1 MSLFR
6 KKKKKKETPGA
17 FANALAKTLATTSK
31 QLVWVYAINS
41 VLWIWCSYLLA
52 FMNKGQIAET
62 LSSTVCTIVIGQ
74 LAFYLVTSTIEN
86 VFKYN
91 DIFGPRMKY
100 DPTPEIMRSVYTEET
115 DHVEHPIAQPSP
127 VEPPIPPEPPAAP
140 TGVADTGTVDDIA
153 NRVAE
158 LAKSRDANLANCDS
172 NCAEGGDE
180 DVTPVG

>member
-1 MSLFR
+1 MSLLR
-6 KKKKKKETPGA
+6 KKKKKETPGA
-17 FANALAKTLATTSK
+17 FASALAKTLATTSK

-52 FMNKGQIAET
+52 FMNKYQIAET

-74 LAFYLVTSTIEN
+74 LAFYLVTSTVEN
-86 VFKYN
+86 IFKYN

-100 DPTPEIMRSVYTEET
+100 DPTPDIMKSANTEVAA
-115 DHVEHPIAQPSP
+115 HVEQPIAQPSP
-127 VEPPIPPEPPAAP
+127 VESPSPPEPPAAP

-158 LAKSRDANLANCDS
+158 LAKTRDANLANYES
-172 NCAEGGDE
+172 NNTEGGDE

>member
-6 KKKKKKETPGA
+6 KKKKKETPGA

-52 FMNKGQIAET
+52 FMNKYQIAET

-86 VFKYN
+86 IFKYN

-100 DPTPEIMRSVYTEET
+100 DPTPEIMRINMEET
-115 DHVEHPIAQPSP
+115 NHVEQPIAQPSP
-127 VEPPIPPEPPAAP
+127 VEPPSAPEPPAAP
-140 TGVADTGTVDDIA
+140 TGVDAGTVGDIA
-153 NRVAE
+153 NQVAE
-158 LAKSRDANLANCDS
+158 LAKTRDTNIAKYESDNT
-172 NCAEGGDE
+172 EGGDG

>member
-6 KKKKKKETPGA
+6 KKKKKKETPGS

-74 LAFYLVTSTIEN
+74 LAFYLVTSTVEN
-86 VFKYN
+86 IFKYN

-115 DHVEHPIAQPSP
+115 DHVEQPPIAQPSS
-127 VEPPIPPEPPAAP
+127 VEPPNPPEPPAAP
-140 TGVADTGTVDDIA
+140 TGVADIGTVDDIA

-158 LAKSRDANLANCDS
+158 LAKSRDANCESDIT
-172 NCAEGGDE
+172 EGGDE

>member
-6 KKKKKKETPGA
+6 KKKKKETPGA

-41 VLWIWCSYLLA
+41 VLWIWCSYVLA

-86 VFKYN
+86 IFKYN

-100 DPTPEIMRSVYTEET
+100 DPTPEIMRSVYTEDT
-115 DHVEHPIAQPSP
+115 DHVEQPIAQPSP
-127 VEPPIPPEPPAAP
+127 VAAPNPPEPPTAP
-140 TGVADTGTVDDIA
+140 TGVADIGTVDDIA

-158 LAKSRDANLANCDS
+158 LAKSRDANLATCES
-172 NCAEGGDE
+172 NSTEGGDE

>member
-1 MSLFR
+1 MSLFH
-6 KKKKKKETPGA
+6 KKKKKETPGA

-41 VLWIWCSYLLA
+41 VLWIWCSYVLA

-74 LAFYLVTSTIEN
+74 LAFYLVTSTVEN
-86 VFKYN
+86 IFKYN

-100 DPTPEIMRSVYTEET
+100 DPTPEIMRNVHAEET
-115 DHVEHPIAQPSP
+115 DHVEQPISQPSP
-127 VEPPIPPEPPAAP
+127 VKAPNPPEPPAAP
-140 TGVADTGTVDDIA
+140 AGVADIGTVDDIA

-158 LAKSRDANLANCDS
+158 LAKSRDANLATCES
-172 NCAEGGDE
+172 NDTEGGDE

>member
-6 KKKKKKETPGA
+6 KKKKKETPGA

-52 FMNKGQIAET
+52 FMNKCQIAET

-86 VFKYN
+86 IFKYN

-100 DPTPEIMRSVYTEET
+100 DSTPEIMKINTEET
-115 DHVEHPIAQPSP
+115 NHVELSIAQPSS
-127 VEPPIPPEPPAAP
+127 VEPPSAPEPPAAP
-140 TGVADTGTVDDIA
+140 TGVDAGTVGDIA
-153 NRVAE
+153 NQVAE
-158 LAKSRDANLANCDS
+158 LAKTRDTNIAKYESDVGNT
-172 NCAEGGDE
+172 EGGDG

>member
-6 KKKKKKETPGA
+6 KKKKKETPGA

-52 FMNKGQIAET
+52 FMNKYQIAET

-74 LAFYLVTSTIEN
+74 LAFYLITSTIEN
-86 VFKYN
+86 IFKYN

-100 DPTPEIMRSVYTEET
+100 DSTPEIMKINMEET
-115 DHVEHPIAQPSP
+115 NHVEQPSP
-127 VEPPIPPEPPAAP
+127 VEPPNAPEPPAAP
-140 TGVADTGTVDDIA
+140 TGFVDAGTVGDIA
-153 NRVAE
+153 NQVAE
-158 LAKSRDANLANCDS
+158 LAKTRDTNIAKYESGNDNT
-172 NCAEGGDE
+172 EGGDG

>member
-74 LAFYLVTSTIEN
+74 LAFYLVTSTVEN
-86 VFKYN
+86 IFKYN

-100 DPTPEIMRSVYTEET
+100 DPTPEIMRNVYTEET
-115 DHVEHPIAQPSP
+115 DHVEQPIAQPSP
-127 VEPPIPPEPPAAP
+127 VKAPSPPEPPAAP
-140 TGVADTGTVDDIA
+140 TGVADVGTVDDIA
-153 NRVAE
+153 NRVTE
-158 LAKSRDANLANCDS
+158 LAKTRDANCESDIT
-172 NCAEGGDE
+172 EGGDG